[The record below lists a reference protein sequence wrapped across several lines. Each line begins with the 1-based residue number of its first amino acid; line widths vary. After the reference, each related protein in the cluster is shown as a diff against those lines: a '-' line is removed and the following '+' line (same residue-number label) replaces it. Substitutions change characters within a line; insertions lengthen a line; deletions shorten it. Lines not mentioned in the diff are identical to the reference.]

1 MKNRNDS
8 HDADWNAQFLF
19 LRSKSSPSLYFLNNK
34 GHGHLQKTGAAIQF
48 DSVNLANELLR
59 LDLRSFFSEL
69 AGWHLYYRKC
79 SPLITVRNF
88 NNNRVVQRTIPK
100 RTQYLRELESTP
112 YLNGVEDLDY
122 ESLTFDSHPDYFRWI
137 QAKPH
142 RSPDFRPVFNS
153 ILDRCSIGQISAS
166 TRKLLR
172 HACSICLNNNGLA
185 VPDPFYYSYLFGTV
199 ANECSAIN
207 ELLALVCS
215 DNDLIRRHDAAD
227 QFNSYLHL
235 EKHAS
240 EQTMAYSSFQL
251 TEEPDIKSYT
261 PDSTFA
267 NLIGKNTPPYL
278 ASHDLCYLQSIYAI
292 LLQTYLG
299 ITQTSHFIL
308 EKMKSREPERL
319 IVQAYI
325 NITNNRLE
333 EIDEDLN
340 SVINLCSDLLISSNK
355 HAFTSGIDTLTY
367 LLDELRK
374 LRTSDYFQSIAQSA
388 KDPLNKPSKEISEED
403 RADYREFS
411 HRRFRL
417 NRAACN
423 KSRGPLYRQAALND
437 HEAALEQIKRH
448 AIIRHAENTCLLETE
463 WSFSRFYARLLSELI
478 NCGKIPI
485 RCKSCGSLFFPT
497 GSNSQYCDRFDPTT
511 NLYCNPRLNE
521 KKRLG
526 RKAPHGTAI
535 NLHKKAET
543 AKQLNEKRRHAYF
556 AELEEFVDHEIG
568 PIYFKST
575 LITDE
580 LYQSWR
586 TAINTPKNQP
596 KTKTPEQLAFPHP
609 VIWEDQIIEGNQEIA
624 VYLNQYAYPALRD
637 KLDQSA
643 KSSKWSCTAIDKPT
657 IRFGGWKLR
666 LFDLLRLLV
675 SINNDKEH
683 IQNGPIPVP
692 GLGPMDDFTPD
703 RSPLEPWPEGKER
716 LLRFPSS
723 GKESLILFEIIDD
736 NRSKQLHL
744 ELTHTTSQPQPEE
757 HQRQLAQEGQ
767 CKTKLSP
774 SRTSFYQE
782 KRQRKE
788 CFRPSDRP
796 TKRAPSSKSD
806 PGEIVDR

>member
-1 MKNRNDS
+1 MKNGNDG

-59 LDLRSFFSEL
+59 LDLQSFFSEL

-79 SPLITVRNF
+79 SPIITLPSFYKKNVI
-88 NNNRVVQRTIPK
+88 QCAIPK
-100 RTQYLRELESTP
+100 RTKYLRELESTP
-112 YLNGVEDLDY
+112 YLNGVEDLGY
-122 ESLTFDSHPDYFRWI
+122 ESLTFDSLQDLFRWT
-137 QAKPH
+137 QTKPRH
-142 RSPDFRPVFNS
+142 SPDFRPVFNS
-153 ILDRCSIGQISAS
+153 VLDRCSIGQISTS

-172 HACSICLNNNGLA
+172 HACSICLNNNSQT
-185 VPDPFYYSYLFGTV
+185 VPDPLYYSYLFGTV
-199 ANECSAIN
+199 AEECSTIN

-215 DNDLIRRHDAAD
+215 DNDLIKRHDAAD

-251 TEEPDIKSYT
+251 TEEPDIQSYT
-261 PDSTFA
+261 PDSSFA
-267 NLIGKNTPPYL
+267 NLIGGNTPPYL

-292 LLQTYLG
+292 LLQTYLS
-299 ITQTSHFIL
+299 IAQTSRFIL
-308 EKMKSREPERL
+308 EKMKYREPEKL

-325 NITNNRLE
+325 NITNNKLE
-333 EIDEDLN
+333 EIDKDLN
-340 SVINLCSDLLISSNK
+340 SVIYFCSDLLIISNK
-355 HAFTSGIDTLTY
+355 HAFKSGIDTLTY
-367 LLDELRK
+367 LLGELRK
-374 LRTSDYFQSIAQSA
+374 LRTSDYFQSVTQIV
-388 KDPLNKPSKEISEED
+388 KDPLNKPSREISEED

-411 HRRFRL
+411 HRRARL
-417 NRAACN
+417 KRVAYN
-423 KSRGPLYRQAALND
+423 KSRGPLFRKAALND

-463 WSFSRFYARLLSELI
+463 WSFSKFYARLLSELL
-478 NCGKIPI
+478 NCGKTPI

-521 KKRLG
+521 KQRLG

-535 NLHKKAET
+535 NLHKKAKT
-543 AKQLNEKRRHAYF
+543 AKQLNEKSRHAYF

-568 PIYFKST
+568 PVYFKST

-586 TAINTPKNQP
+586 VAINAPKNQP
-596 KTKTPEQLAFPHP
+596 KAKTPEQLAFPHP
-609 VIWEDQIIEGNQEIA
+609 VIWKDQVIDGNREIA
-624 VYLNQYAYPALRD
+624 VYLNQHAYPALRD

-643 KSSKWSCTAIDKPT
+643 ESSKTSCATIDRPC

-666 LFDLLRLLV
+666 LFDLLRLV
-675 SINNDKEH
+675 ASINNDKEH
-683 IQNGPIPVP
+683 MQDGPIPVP
-692 GLGPMDDFTPD
+692 GLGPMDAFAPD
-703 RSPLEPWPEGKER
+703 RSPLEPRTKNKQR
-716 LLRFPSS
+716 YLRFPSS

-736 NRSKQLHL
+736 NRN
-744 ELTHTTSQPQPEE
+744 EQPQ
-757 HQRQLAQEGQ
+757 QDL
-767 CKTKLSP
+767 T
-774 SRTSFYQE
+774 
-782 KRQRKE
+782 
-788 CFRPSDRP
+788 
-796 TKRAPSSKSD
+796 
-806 PGEIVDR
+806 